1 MWRSSSPELL
11 ATSLLL
17 LMSGPSVIPSANFVS
32 AEAVLMKCRTTSSS
46 LMADTLGWEGKRPWR
61 KRNIKNRR
69 ENYFLSNLELSGDP
83 GRNLLEITGYE
94 CVTEIGLILS
104 HLSRAETASPD
115 LNAREQRQLLTGNTD
130 WKDPTNNWFLFWN
143 ILKF

>member
-1 MWRSSSPELL
+1 
-11 ATSLLL
+11 
-17 LMSGPSVIPSANFVS
+17 
-32 AEAVLMKCRTTSSS
+32 
-46 LMADTLGWEGKRPWR
+46 MADTLGWEGKRPWR

-115 LNAREQRQLLTGNTD
+115 LNAREQRPPLTGNTE
-130 WKDPTNNWFLFWN
+130 WKDHNNNRFQF
-143 ILKF
+143 